1 MKTRII
7 SAAILAI
14 GLMALGL
21 FIKGG
26 IDDYANKDRQVSVK
40 GLAER
45 EVAADKVTWPIVSKE
60 QGNNL
65 LELYDR
71 IAVKQQKIKQFLIK
85 SGIQP
90 NEISINPPKVVDV
103 KAEQYSSNERE
114 YRYYATLIITV
125 TSHKVEGIAIVA
137 DDNEDFIDYDY
148 VSFKAMK
155 PRMMQ
160 EAIANAETTA
170 QQFAKNSHSKLNK
183 IVSAD
188 QGQFSIEDRD
198 INTPYIKKVRVVTTV
213 TYSLKD

>member
-90 NEISINPPKVVDV
+90 NEVSINPPKVVDV

-125 TSHKVEGIAIVA
+125 TSHKVDLVRSIIARQGELLKQGIAIVA
-137 DDNEDFIDYDY
+137 DRK
-148 VSFKAMK
+148 S
-155 PRMMQ
+155 
-160 EAIANAETTA
+160 
-170 QQFAKNSHSKLNK
+170 
-183 IVSAD
+183 
-188 QGQFSIEDRD
+188 
-198 INTPYIKKVRVVTTV
+198 VV
-213 TYSLKD
+213 